1 MKTTPNHLIHIGC
14 PIPFDEE
21 KFLEE
26 LAVLVEAC
34 YENREDSI
42 REMVADIVPTYH
54 PAGVNGCTLKGDAYE
69 ELMKEVAAA
78 QE

>member
-1 MKTTPNHLIHIGC
+1 M
-14 PIPFDEE
+14 
-21 KFLEE
+21 
-26 LAVLVEAC
+26 LAEAC

-42 REMVADIVPTYH
+42 REMVAYIVPTYNA
-54 PAGVNGCTLKGDAYE
+54 AGANGCTLKGDAYE